1 MFGGNSPAAK
11 PPIVRRSSGYP
22 GLQWTFFLM
31 ILITLRP
38 LRVVVVMLPNRGGQG
53 QDAISARMARGGS
66 YPAGGAHAPAG
77 GESPRHAPAL
87 QATKPPTPPGP
98 PPPLLPLRTA
108 GPPPAT
114 RHHSCPG
121 SSAP

>member
-38 LRVVVVMLPNRGGQG
+38 LRVVVVILPNRGGQG
-53 QDAISARMARGGS
+53 QDAISARMARGGP
-66 YPAGGAHAPAG
+66 YPAGGAHVAAREDAPWQRRALWATARRPPRVRPLTRVPLRHARPPAG
-77 GESPRHAPAL
+77 ARGCS
-87 QATKPPTPPGP
+87 
-98 PPPLLPLRTA
+98 
-108 GPPPAT
+108 
-114 RHHSCPG
+114 G
-121 SSAP
+121 S